1 MIFRAVALAP
11 SLGVRKAQYRGEP
24 RASCLDGDPLQLDDD
39 FGGVVDLLL
48 CHCTSSA
55 ATKNAAKAQAFS
67 ATIKRTTASSTCMA
81 MSAHLPP
88 TGCPT

>member
-1 MIFRAVALAP
+1 MIFRAVALTP

-24 RASCLDGDPLQLDDD
+24 LASCLDGYQLQLGDD
-39 FGGVVDLLL
+39 FGNVVDVLLF
-48 CHCTSSA
+48 HCTSSE
-55 ATKNAAKAQAFS
+55 ATMNAAKALAFS

>member
-24 RASCLDGDPLQLDDD
+24 LASGLDGDPLQLGDD
-39 FGGVVDLLL
+39 FGDICDLLL
-48 CHCTSSA
+48 LHCTSSA
-55 ATKNAAKAQAFS
+55 ATMNAAKALTFS
-67 ATIKRTTASSTCMA
+67 ITITRTTASSTCMV